1 MFFGYHQKMCRC
13 LRGNVKESKTL
24 VILINDFGW
33 DFLANDLPE
42 DRVAA
47 RPGDLSLGDLICHLC
62 LPPVRPAGEKVGR
75 REEPGARAE
84 GGSERTSL
92 RRDLNSLLRA
102 PLLKRFFL
110 SFFFFSHLLSC
121 FVLSFISGLLF

>member
-33 DFLANDLPE
+33 DFFVNHLPE
-42 DRVAA
+42 DGVAA

-62 LPPVRPAGEKVGR
+62 LPPEWPAGEKVGR
-75 REEPGARAE
+75 R
-84 GGSERTSL
+84 L
-92 RRDLNSLLRA
+92 CLFLNWVVFCVIDL
-102 PLLKRFFL
+102 
-110 SFFFFSHLLSC
+110 
-121 FVLSFISGLLF
+121 